1 MFKRAR
7 IFGFTAAIL
16 SGVGIYLL
24 GFTFGEYQR
33 SHDRNLTFAQGY
45 QAGYLKAEVKY
56 NMVLRDSNEDLNPF
70 SQ

>member
-16 SGVGIYLL
+16 TGVGVYLL
-24 GFTFGEYQR
+24 GVTFGEFKR
-33 SHDRNLTFAQGY
+33 NRDRNLMFARGY